1 MFKTL
6 LVAGDPILD
15 VYITLDANNRTSQ
28 VREVYGGSANVYRN
42 AEACLIKYQE
52 DILSEITVAR
62 EPEIPSESFYKLLRI
77 DKLPKSLISTIDL
90 DQSSCFYRHYN
101 SSQVYENESS
111 VHPDSVFIFSDY
123 NKGFLNYP
131 LKLKHSTTPKI
142 KLAVVDSKYRT
153 MNLEYLHNFETKI
166 FRCTGSEYCPNFA
179 SNFDYTIWTDG
190 PNPIKLLDKNQNVL
204 QTFIVPK
211 VEPVDT
217 CGAGDTFTAAFSCY
231 LLLTN
236 LEIQN
241 IEKAI
246 LYAIDCSLEVIQIE
260 GTAITTNIL

>member
-15 VYITLDANNRTSQ
+15 VYLTLDSTNRTSQ
-28 VREVYGGSANVYRN
+28 IREVFGGSANVYMN
-42 AEACLIKYQE
+42 AQACLSRYEE
-52 DILSEITVAR
+52 DILSKIAVAR
-62 EPEIPSESFYKLLRI
+62 EPVISSDDFYKLLRI
-77 DKLPKSLISTIDL
+77 DKLSNSLISVVDPN
-90 DQSSCFYRHYN
+90 QSSCFYLHYN
-101 SSQVYENESS
+101 SFQIYDNESS

-131 LKLKHSTTPKI
+131 LNLKIPDVPKI

-153 MNLEYLHNFETKI
+153 INLNYLNNFKTKI
-166 FRCTGSEYCPNFA
+166 LRCTGSEYEEDFA
-179 SNFDYTIWTDG
+179 SNFDYTVWTDG
-190 PNPIKLLDKNQNVL
+190 ANPIKLLDKNQNTL
-204 QTFIVPK
+204 KTFNVPK
-211 VEPVDT
+211 VPAVDT
-217 CGAGDTFTAAFSCY
+217 CGAGDTFTAAFSSY

-236 LEIQN
+236 LEMKN

-260 GTAITTNIL
+260 GTAVTTNIL